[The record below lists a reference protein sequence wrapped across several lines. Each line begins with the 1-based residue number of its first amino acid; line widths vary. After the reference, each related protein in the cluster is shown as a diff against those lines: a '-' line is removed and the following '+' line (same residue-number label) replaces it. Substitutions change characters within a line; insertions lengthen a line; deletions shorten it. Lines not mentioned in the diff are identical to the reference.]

1 MRAWRRV
8 ILFFCQKP
16 SKAHSIM
23 RAKQN
28 WPTRILDRKVA
39 RRIALFALAAL
50 IVIGGFASTFLAVA
64 TERQALWQV
73 VRACLANYSLTGVA
87 FPCLEVNLAGSVE
100 QGYVVLRPPFG
111 PDTILTPTRRIVG
124 IEDPWLQAPGAPSLF
139 DAAWKARKFVKSLD
153 GRPPGP
159 QEAALAVNSE
169 LLRSQDQLHIHIG
182 CLLPSARRMLEALGA
197 TLLIGEWTH
206 VEGVLSRS
214 EVWALRSGRAN
225 LADIEPFR
233 LAAERFGAT
242 LDQGRL
248 AIAIAE
254 VRLANRG
261 EFFLLAWRPDASEN
275 RGPLRA
281 EGIVDPVCANRED
294 ASDPD

>member
-1 MRAWRRV
+1 
-8 ILFFCQKP
+8 
-16 SKAHSIM
+16 M

-28 WPTRILDRKVA
+28 WPIGILGRKVA
-39 RRIALFALAAL
+39 RRIALFAVAAL

-87 FPCLEVNLAGSVE
+87 FPCLEVNLAGGVE
-100 QGYVVLRPPFG
+100 QGYVVLRAPFG
-111 PDTILTPTRRIVG
+111 ARDTILTPTRRIVG
-124 IEDPWLQAPGAPSLF
+124 IEDPWLQAPGAPNLF
-139 DAAWKARKFVKSLD
+139 DAAWNARKLVKSLD
-153 GRPPGP
+153 GRPPGR

-182 CLLPSARRMLEALGA
+182 CLVPSARRKLEALGA
-197 TLLIGEWTH
+197 TLRIGEWTQ

-242 LDQGRL
+242 TLDQKSL
-248 AIAIAE
+248 AIAVAE
-254 VRLANRG
+254 VRLANRD
-261 EFFLLAWRPDASEN
+261 EFFLLASRPDASEN
-275 RGPLRA
+275 GGPAKA
-281 EGIVDPVCANRED
+281 EGIVDPVCHRED